1 VAYHG
6 GLSRS
11 CIQFTSITANNLQ
24 PICVVAKGT
33 DDVITEKKKKI
44 DAAAVKT
51 VNRMKPF
58 PIGSSTAI

>member
-1 VAYHG
+1 
-6 GLSRS
+6 
-11 CIQFTSITANNLQ
+11 LQ

-58 PIGSSTAI
+58 PQQLAHQQPYNRPKNEERIILLGKTI